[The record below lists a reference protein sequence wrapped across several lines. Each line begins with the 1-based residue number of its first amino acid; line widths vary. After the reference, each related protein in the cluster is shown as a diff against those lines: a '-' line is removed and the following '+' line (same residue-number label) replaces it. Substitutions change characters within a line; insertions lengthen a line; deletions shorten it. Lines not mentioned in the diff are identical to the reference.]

1 MFDKETSFKL
11 REKAIK
17 AIHADP
23 DLEALWSTPEYT
35 DLRDIL
41 AHREQMISYMI
52 FMQSF
57 DEGYIRGYDEGHSD
71 SYNDGLED
79 VRDK

>member
-1 MFDKETSFKL
+1 MFDKEVTFKL

-23 DLEALWSTPEYT
+23 DLEALWSTSKYT

-52 FMQSF
+52 FEQSF
-57 DEGYIRGYDEGHSD
+57 VEGYDRGYYEGHSD
-71 SYNDGLED
+71 GYDAGLED